1 MSVHLH
7 HLFYRTVFIMSS
19 IRISIWLK
27 IRRTLFTN
35 NNNSLQISMSSIELF
50 ANVGKEVFTLRTYPG
65 ETQTGIETFAE
76 NESTIIN
83 FNA

>member
-1 MSVHLH
+1 MSLHLH
-7 HLFYRTVFIMSS
+7 RLFYRTVFTMSS

-50 ANVGKEVFTLRTYPG
+50 ANVGKEVFTLLTYPG

>member
-1 MSVHLH
+1 
-7 HLFYRTVFIMSS
+7 
-19 IRISIWLK
+19 
-27 IRRTLFTN
+27 
-35 NNNSLQISMSSIELF
+35 MSSIELF
-50 ANVGKEVFTLRTYPG
+50 ANVGKEVFTLLTYPG